1 MDKYAINNLVGEG
14 SFGKVYKAINKDTKT
29 TVALKIISKRGR
41 SGRDLKGLRGE
52 CEIQRN
58 LQHPNIIRMLDSFET
73 ENEIIAVTEFA
84 RTDLHS
90 LLRDGSLGEPKTQNI
105 TYDLV
110 SALYYL
116 HSHRILHR
124 DLKPQN
130 ILLDRNMTAKLCD
143 FGFARNMT
151 MGTHV
156 LTSIKGTPLYMAP
169 ELLEAKPYDHHA
181 DLWSLGCIIYEML
194 AGEPPFSSTSMIHL
208 VRLIRNQYIKWPSF
222 LTANC
227 ISFVQGLLE
236 RDPSHRMPWSK
247 IITHPFVKG
256 HIVILKEDI
265 PESPFTNPLTVSQS
279 NEKRKQTNRL
289 MYGDAF
295 DNLPTN
301 HKRQATVTKAS
312 NEDDLASSRDSM
324 NVILQS
330 DMEFVETDVEDCMVG
345 PASSVTTFH
354 ENEKNFATESEQVKI
369 INPEFYTVEYH
380 HHLGEN
386 AEFVQENPN
395 LVVNNYNDNF
405 PLLDKRGQKII
416 SPNELANRLNSMNL
430 HNQSLRFKSH
440 ELERRKLSQNI
451 DNFSI
456 RLELDR
462 NSQSVDKRSVE
473 EFSEVDKKTE
483 KITPALLPGWDSCD
497 ESQNPP
503 IENEEWLVFLQKSMQ
518 EILDGE
524 LDSLKQQNF
533 VSIIVAPLRNCRAS
547 SKVIENVAYLLG
559 LPLAIDAPPAIIH
572 DILSVY
578 AELKLVPNL
587 VYASKLLCNKKLNSS
602 NSESQSCDAPAIH
615 LTRSDSSIRQLS
627 SLDTDEVK
635 TLTAVYDLICFLIH
649 SGENFLNQFCD
660 AIEILGAKELFVSFI
675 NAART
680 NESYVR
686 LSCSILAVLNCALRE
701 LPENAEII
709 EQIVFHENVSL
720 LHMLNHEDAILR
732 HRTCMLLR
740 ILARFSCLALQ
751 KHWTNEIK
759 ESVESL
765 LEDQTVEVKTEARC
779 VLDEFKY
786 LSFIAAE
793 TAY

>member
-1 MDKYAINNLVGEG
+1 MDKYAISNLVGEG
-14 SFGKVYKAINKDTKT
+14 SFGKVYKAIDKQSKT

-41 SGRDLKGLRGE
+41 SGRELKGLRGE

-58 LQHPNIIRMLDSFET
+58 LQHPNIIRMVDSFET

-84 RTDLHS
+84 KTDLHS
-90 LLRDGSLGEPKTQNI
+90 ELRDGSLGEPKTQKI

-130 ILLDRNMTAKLCD
+130 ILLDRNKTAKLCD

-169 ELLEAKPYDHHA
+169 ELLEAKPYDHNA

-208 VRLIRNQYIKWPSF
+208 VKLIRNQYIKWPSF
-222 LTANC
+222 LTSNC

-236 RDPSHRMPWSK
+236 RDTSHRMPWSQ
-247 IITHPFVKG
+247 IINHPFVKG

-265 PESPFTNPLTVSQS
+265 PESPFTNPLTASQS
-279 NEKRKQTNRL
+279 NEKRKQTNRI
-289 MYGDAF
+289 MYGENF
-295 DNLPTN
+295 EYVKYGT
-301 HKRQATVTKAS
+301 KRPTKATKGS
-312 NEDDLASSRDSM
+312 NEEDLASSRDSM

-330 DMEFVETDVEDCMVG
+330 DMEHLETDAEDAGATSIRRTSLPEVDKS
-345 PASSVTTFH
+345 PFR
-354 ENEKNFATESEQVKI
+354 ENDDLRPI
-369 INPEFYTVEYH
+369 IPEDFTVEYH
-380 HHLGEN
+380 HPLGEN
-386 AEFVQENPN
+386 AEIVEDNPN
-395 LVVNNYNDNF
+395 LVMNNFNDNF
-405 PLLDKRGQKII
+405 PLLDKTAQKII
-416 SPNELANRLNSMNL
+416 STDELANRLNSINL
-430 HNQSLRFKSH
+430 HNQSLKFKSQ

-451 DNFSI
+451 DNFSV
-456 RLELDR
+456 RLESER
-462 NSQSVDKRSVE
+462 NAQTMTNKSNE
-473 EFSEVDKKTE
+473 EPPQLDKKPE
-483 KITPALLPGWDSCD
+483 KITPTLLPGWDSCD

-547 SKVIENVAYLLG
+547 AKVIENVAHLLS
-559 LPLAIDAPPAIIH
+559 LPLAIDAPPAILH

-602 NSESQSCDAPAIH
+602 NSESQSSPIPTP
-615 LTRSDSSIRQLS
+615 LTTSNSSIRLLS
-627 SLDTDEVK
+627 SLDGDEVK
-635 TLTAVYDLICFLIH
+635 TLTAVYDLICYLVH
-649 SGENFLNQFCD
+649 SGENFLKQFCD
-660 AIEILGAKELFVSFI
+660 AIEILGVKELFVNFI
-675 NAART
+675 NAVRSS
-680 NESYVR
+680 EEYVR
-686 LSCSILAVLNCALRE
+686 LSCAILAVLNCALRE
-701 LPENAEII
+701 LPENAEIV
-709 EQIVFHENVSL
+709 EQIVFHENVNL
-720 LHMLNHEDAILR
+720 IQMLRHGDSILR

-751 KHWTNEIK
+751 KHWNNEIK
-759 ESVESL
+759 ESLEYL
-765 LEDQTVEVKTEARC
+765 LDDQDVDINTEAKC
-779 VLDEFKY
+779 ALDEFKY
-786 LSFIAAE
+786 LSFITADAAS
-793 TAY
+793 

>member
-1 MDKYAINNLVGEG
+1 MHKYAIKNLVGEG
-14 SFGKVYKAINKDTKT
+14 SFGKVYKAISKDNDA

-41 SGRDLKGLRGE
+41 SSRELKGLRGE

-84 RTDLHS
+84 GTDLHS
-90 LLRDGSLGEPKTQNI
+90 LLRHGSLGELETQKI

-130 ILLDRNMTAKLCD
+130 ILLDNAKTAKLCD

-222 LTANC
+222 LTVNC

-236 RDPSHRMPWSK
+236 TDPANRMSWVK
-247 IITHPFVKG
+247 IINHPFVKG

-265 PESPFTNPLTVSQS
+265 PESPFTNPLTISQTD
-279 NEKRKQTNRL
+279 EKRKQTNRIIFGEKYDSAVL
-289 MYGDAF
+289 Q
-295 DNLPTN
+295 NQ
-301 HKRQATVTKAS
+301 HCSKALKHP
-312 NEDDLASSRDSM
+312 NEEDLASSKDSL

-330 DMEFVETDVEDCMVG
+330 DIEYAETDIEDSATGLMHHM
-345 PASSVTTFH
+345 PALQES
-354 ENEKNFATESEQVKI
+354 NKIKRYTESRRSDLDCCL
-369 INPEFYTVEYH
+369 VEYH
-380 HHLGEN
+380 HCLGEN
-386 AEFVQENPN
+386 VEYLQGNPN
-395 LVVNNYNDNF
+395 LVLNNYNDNF
-405 PLLDKRGQKII
+405 PLVNKTDQKPF
-416 SPNELANRLNSMNL
+416 SPNELENRLKSINLEAQSMWL
-430 HNQSLRFKSH
+430 KSH
-440 ELERRKLSQNI
+440 VLERRKLSQNI
-451 DNFSI
+451 DNFSL
-456 RLELDR
+456 RLELER
-462 NSQSVDKRSVE
+462 KSQSVE
-473 EFSEVDKKTE
+473 KKSSTDLPENKGKIE
-483 KITPALLPGWDSCD
+483 KITPTLLPGWDSCD

-518 EILDGE
+518 EIIDGE

-547 SKVIENVAYLLG
+547 AKVIENVAYLLG

-572 DILSVY
+572 GILSVY
-578 AELKLVPNL
+578 SELKLVPNL
-587 VYASKLLCNKKLNSS
+587 VYASKLLCTKGLNSS
-602 NSESQSCDAPAIH
+602 NSESQSSITPVNQD
-615 LTRSDSSIRQLS
+615 TRSENSLWQFT
-627 SLDTDEVK
+627 SLDNEKVK
-635 TLTAVYDLICFLIH
+635 TLTALYELICFLVH
-649 SGENFLNQFCD
+649 SGEIFLNQFCD
-660 AIEILGAKELFVSFI
+660 AIEILGVKILFVSFI
-675 NAART
+675 NAARI

-701 LPENAEII
+701 LPENADII
-709 EQIVFHENVSL
+709 EQIVFHEKVSL
-720 LHMLNHEDAILR
+720 LHLLNHRDSILR

-751 KHWTNEIK
+751 KHWTKEIK
-759 ESVESL
+759 ESLELL
-765 LEDQTVEVKTEARC
+765 LEDHNQQVKTEAKC
-779 VLDEFKY
+779 ALDEFKY

>member
-1 MDKYAINNLVGEG
+1 MEKYTISNLVGEG
-14 SFGKVYKAINKDTKT
+14 SFGKVYKAVDKDSKV

-41 SGRDLKGLRGE
+41 SGRELKGLRGE

-84 RTDLHS
+84 KTDLHS
-90 LLRDGSLGEPKTQNI
+90 LLRDGSLGEPKTQKI

-130 ILLDRNMTAKLCD
+130 ILMDKNMTAKLCD

-194 AGEPPFSSTSMIHL
+194 AGEPPFSSTSMVYL

-236 RDPSHRMPWSK
+236 RDPLHRMPWAN
-247 IITHPFVKG
+247 IINHPFVKG
-256 HIVILKEDI
+256 QIMILKEDI
-265 PESPFTNPLTVSQS
+265 PESPFTNPLTASQS
-279 NEKRKQTNRL
+279 SEKRKQTNRI
-289 MYGDAF
+289 MYGEHYDHMQSGSKHPPKSA
-295 DNLPTN
+295 
-301 HKRQATVTKAS
+301 KGS
-312 NEDDLASSRDSM
+312 NEEELSSSRDSM

-330 DMEFVETDVEDCMVG
+330 DIEYGETDAEEFSAVPMLRNIIPDG
-345 PASSVTTFH
+345 
-354 ENEKNFATESEQVKI
+354 EKSKMKGTEAMRV
-369 INPEFYTVEYH
+369 INPDDCTVEYH

-386 AEFVQENPN
+386 ARGVQDNPN
-395 LVVNNYNDNF
+395 LVVNHFNDNF
-405 PLLDKRGQKII
+405 PMVDKRGQKII
-416 SPNELANRLNSMNL
+416 TPNELANRLNSMSL
-430 HNQSLRFKSH
+430 QNQSLKFKCQ

-456 RLELDR
+456 RLELEKT
-462 NSQSVDKRSVE
+462 SQSITKKSIE
-473 EFSEVDKKTE
+473 EPPECEKKLE
-483 KITPALLPGWDSCD
+483 KITPTLLPGWDSCD

-547 SKVIENVAYLLG
+547 AKVIENVAHLLS
-559 LPLAIDAPPAIIH
+559 LPLAIDAPPAIFD
-572 DILSVY
+572 DILDVY

-587 VYASKLLCNKKLNSS
+587 VYASKLLCNKKLTAS
-602 NSESQSCDAPAIH
+602 NSESQSSPVVA
-615 LTRSDSSIRQLS
+615 LTRSDNSIRLMS
-627 SLDTDEVK
+627 SMDNNEVK
-635 TLTAVYDLICFLIH
+635 TLTAVYDLVCYLIH
-649 SGENFLNQFCD
+649 SRENFLKQFCD
-660 AIEILGAKELFVSFI
+660 AIEILGVKELFVNFI
-675 NAART
+675 NAVRT
-680 NESYVR
+680 NEDYVR
-686 LSCSILAVLNCALRE
+686 LSCSVLAVLNCALRE

-709 EQIVFHENVSL
+709 EQIVFHEDVNL
-720 LHMLNHEDAILR
+720 IEMLRHRNSVLR

-751 KHWTNEIK
+751 KHWNNEIK
-759 ESVESL
+759 SSLESL
-765 LEDQTVEVKTEARC
+765 LEDQNGDVKLEAKC
-779 VLDEFKY
+779 ALDEFQY

-793 TAY
+793 TAF

>member
-1 MDKYAINNLVGEG
+1 MDKYAIRELIGEG
-14 SFGKVYKAINKDTKT
+14 SFGKVYKADNEETKT

-41 SGRDLKGLRGE
+41 SGRELKGLRGE

-84 RTDLHS
+84 ETDLHS
-90 LLRDGSLGEPKTQNI
+90 LLRNGSLGEPETQRI

-130 ILLDRNMTAKLCD
+130 ILMDRNKTAKLCD

-169 ELLEAKPYDHHA
+169 ELMEAKPYDHHA

-236 RDPSHRMPWSK
+236 RDPSHRMPWTK
-247 IITHPFVKG
+247 IINHPFVKG
-256 HIVILKEDI
+256 HIVVLKEDI
-265 PESPFTNPLTVSQS
+265 PESPFTNPLTASQS
-279 NEKRKQTNRL
+279 NEKKKQTKRL
-289 MYGDAF
+289 MYGKTYDYKQTGGSRRA
-295 DNLPTN
+295 P
-301 HKRQATVTKAS
+301 KAIRGS

-330 DMEFVETDVEDCMVG
+330 DMEYVETDAEELTAVSQVIPESDKKED
-345 PASSVTTFH
+345 
-354 ENEKNFATESEQVKI
+354 VKLT
-369 INPEFYTVEYH
+369 NPEDFTIEYH
-380 HHLGEN
+380 HPLGEN

-395 LVVNNYNDNF
+395 LVVNSFNDNF
-405 PLLDKRGQKII
+405 PLLDRKGHKII
-416 SPNELANRLNSMNL
+416 STDELATRLNHMHL
-430 HNQSLRFKSH
+430 HNQSTKFKSQ

-456 RLELDR
+456 RLDHDKT
-462 NSQSVDKRSVE
+462 SQSMIKKST
-473 EFSEVDKKTE
+473 EVAFDMDKKPE
-483 KITPALLPGWDSCD
+483 KITPTLLPGWDSCD

-547 SKVIENVAYLLG
+547 AKVVENVANLLS
-559 LPLAIDAPPAIIH
+559 LPLAIDAPPALIH
-572 DILSVY
+572 DILAVY

-587 VYASKLLCNKKLNSS
+587 VYASKLLCNKKLSAS
-602 NSESQSCDAPAIH
+602 NSDSQSSPAPP
-615 LTRSDSSIRQLS
+615 LTRSDSSIRQVS
-627 SLDTDEVK
+627 SLNNDEVK

-649 SGENFLNQFCD
+649 SGEQFINQFCD
-660 AIEILGAKELFVSFI
+660 AIEILGVKELFVNFI
-675 NAART
+675 NAVRT
-680 NESYVR
+680 NDGYVR
-686 LSCSILAVLNCALRE
+686 LSCSILAVLSCALRE
-701 LPENAEII
+701 LPENAEIV
-709 EQIVFHENVSL
+709 EQIVFHENVNMIL
-720 LHMLNHEDAILR
+720 MLKHRDAILR

-740 ILARFSCLALQ
+740 VLARYSCLALL
-751 KHWTNEIK
+751 KHWTSDIK
-759 ESVESL
+759 ESLESL
-765 LEDQTVEVKTEARC
+765 LDDQDREVKTEAQC
-779 VLDEFKY
+779 VLDEFQY
-786 LSFIAAE
+786 LSFVTAE